1 MNIYRNIQEIVN
13 NSIKYNDAKAI
24 AVQAKKEGKQTIISI
39 KDNGSSLDQL
49 SVKKRNGLYNMQKR
63 LR

>member
-24 AVQAKKEGKQTIISI
+24 AVQAK
-39 KDNGSSLDQL
+39 
-49 SVKKRNGLYNMQKR
+49 
-63 LR
+63 LRENKL